1 VSDGRDG
8 RRDKEQGMAR
18 YLISFHDGAMDHIPG
33 DELPA
38 VAQAAHAVMR
48 EAVAAGVWIFS
59 AGLAPRR

>member
-1 VSDGRDG
+1 
-8 RRDKEQGMAR
+8 MAR
-18 YLISFHDGAMDHIPG
+18 YLISFPDGAMDHIPG